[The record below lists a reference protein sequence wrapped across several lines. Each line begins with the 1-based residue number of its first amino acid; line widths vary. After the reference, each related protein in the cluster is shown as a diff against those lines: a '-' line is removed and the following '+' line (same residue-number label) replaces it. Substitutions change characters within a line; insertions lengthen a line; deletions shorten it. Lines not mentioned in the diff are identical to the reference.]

1 MTLAE
6 RPGAPPRG
14 GATLAAMSHAR
25 AAVLACVAAA
35 ALPAAAHAG
44 PQALEAPTASHAWT
58 ARILVPVTAR
68 AVPSPGGRAVTVLQ
82 PVAPLNGGPTVLL
95 VTGSR
100 RVGGR
105 LWAHLRLPLR
115 PNGVQGW
122 VPAGAVRF
130 NQTRLRMVIDQS
142 ERRQVLYR
150 ADRPVLSV
158 PVAIGTPQT
167 PTPDGRF
174 AVAEMIRT
182 NTPGAF
188 LGPIVF
194 PLTGY
199 SNTLNEYAGGNG
211 RVAIHGTSLPEL
223 LGTRAS
229 HGCIRVQNRWIVR
242 LSRMVR
248 PGTPVQ
254 IRE

>member
-1 MTLAE
+1 M
-6 RPGAPPRG
+6 P
-14 GATLAAMSHAR
+14 HAR
-25 AAVLACVAAA
+25 AVVLACLAAGA
-35 ALPAAAHAG
+35 MPAAAWAG

-58 ARILVPVTAR
+58 ARVLAPVTAR
-68 AVPSPGGRAVTVLQ
+68 AQPSPGGRTVTVLQ
-82 PVAPLNGGPTVLL
+82 TTAPLGGGPTVLL

-100 RVGGR
+100 RVDGR
-105 LWAHLRLPLR
+105 EWVHLRLPVR

-122 VPAGAVRF
+122 VPAGAVRI
-130 NQTRLRMVIDQS
+130 NQTRLRIVIDQS
-142 ERRQVLYR
+142 ERRLVLYR
-150 ADRPVLSV
+150 AGRPVLSV

-182 NTPGAF
+182 RTPGAF

-211 RVAIHGTSLPEL
+211 RVAIHGTSLPAL

-229 HGCIRVQNRWIVR
+229 HGCIRVGNRWIVR